1 MKYIVRDTRLDHKKK
16 EILIVDGY
24 NMIGAWPNL
33 RKLRE
38 IDFDKSR
45 DYLITQLAEYKAY
58 TGMAIIVVFDAHFVN
73 GIEKVDKNSKVE
85 VIFTRKNQT
94 ADEKIEKLAIE
105 LRHVNHHIYVATS
118 DFTEQWQIFG
128 QGALRIPA
136 MELYRSVTQNKK
148 MISSRISEIPDQ
160 RLTISKTLNSKQTEI
175 LEKWRR
181 GER

>member
-1 MKYIVRDTRLDHKKK
+1 MDHKKK

-33 RKLRE
+33 RKLRDV
-38 IDFDKSR
+38 DFDKSR
-45 DYLITQLAEYKAY
+45 DLLITLLAEYKAS
-58 TGMAIIVVFDAHFVN
+58 TGMSVIVVFDAHFVN
-73 GIEKVDKNSKVE
+73 GIEKVDQHSKVE
-85 VIFTRKNQT
+85 VIFTRKNQS

-105 LRHVNHHIYVATS
+105 LRHINHQIYVATS
-118 DFTEQWQIFG
+118 DFTEQWQVFG

-148 MISSRISEIPDQ
+148 MISSKITEIPDQ
-160 RLTISKTLNSKQTEI
+160 RLTIGKKINSKQTEI

>member
-1 MKYIVRDTRLDHKKK
+1 MDHKKK

-33 RKLRE
+33 RSLRDM
-38 IDFDKSR
+38 DFDKSR
-45 DYLITQLAEYKAY
+45 DLLITLLAEYKAS
-58 TGMAIIVVFDAHFVN
+58 TGMHVIVVFDAHFVN
-73 GIEKVDKNSKVE
+73 SIEKKDKQSKVE
-85 VIFTRKNQT
+85 VIFTRKNQS

-105 LRHVNHHIYVATS
+105 LRHVNHQIYVATS

-136 MELYRSVTQNKK
+136 MELYRSVIQNKRQITSQIK
-148 MISSRISEIPDQ
+148 EIPDQ
-160 RLTISKTLNSKQTEI
+160 RHTISKTLTLKQTEI